1 MTPLQ
6 IKMATWIANYLY
18 KKQID
23 PVSTTTTET
32 TETTIKVVK
41 LHPEAIIPSYA
52 HKGDSGFDLHALE
65 ETVLRPNETKLVRT
79 GLVFEIPEGMEIQI
93 RPKSG
98 VSLKTPILIKNT
110 PGTIDSSYRGEVK
123 IIVHNMSDG
132 LLTIMKNNKVAQGVL
147 THVPKARFV
156 VEREPLSET
165 TRGDGGFGSTG
176 I

>member
-1 MTPLQ
+1 MTQLQ
-6 IKMATWIANYLY
+6 MKVAPWVANYLY

-23 PVSTTTTET
+23 PVSVDSQEH
-32 TETTIKVVK
+32 IVKVKK

-52 HKGDSGFDLHALE
+52 HQGDSGFDLHALE

-132 LLTIMKNNKVAQGVL
+132 LLTIMKNNKIAQGVL
-147 THVPKARFV
+147 CEVPRARFV
-156 VEREPLSET
+156 VDREPLSET

>member
-6 IKMATWIANYLY
+6 TKVATWVANYLY

-23 PVSTTTTET
+23 AVNVGPADIPV
-32 TETTIKVVK
+32 KVKK

-52 HKGDSGFDLHALE
+52 HYGDSGFDLHALE

-79 GLVFEIPEGMEIQI
+79 GLAFEIPEGMEIQI

-147 THVPKARFV
+147 MHVPKAKFV
-156 VEREPLSET
+156 VEMEPLSET
-165 TRGDGGFGSTG
+165 TRGAGGFGSTG

>member
-6 IKMATWIANYLY
+6 IKVATWVANYLY

-23 PVSTTTTET
+23 PVSVDSQEH
-32 TETTIKVVK
+32 IVKVKK

-52 HKGDSGFDLHALE
+52 HQGDSGFDLHALE

-147 THVPKARFV
+147 VEVPRARFV
-156 VEREPLSET
+156 VVNEMNET
-165 TRGDGGFGSTG
+165 TRGAGGFGSTG
-176 I
+176 A